1 MTSTVTLK
9 TGRSEPAR
17 VVSPG
22 DFEPELHYYP
32 RVLNATLHP
41 AVAFFM
47 NLGYRRFM
55 TRYCHL
61 NPRVDP
67 ERLEQVLSYRPTYF
81 QWAGADLFHVT
92 TAAGNRQMVVIETNS
107 CPSGHKSMPQPSD
120 IDEQGGY
127 RVLVERAFLP
137 MVAGR
142 RLPKGGLAVLF
153 DKNEMEAEGYAAAL
167 ADATGEPVNLA
178 AFHDGDDDPAARFT
192 DGVLEVRTADGAW
205 LPMRAAFRYVT
216 QRPWNRIPVS
226 TRTALFNPVVACLAG
241 GRNKMLAAKAYDL
254 FNAELEGSG
263 LQIRTPETIW
273 NVSHHEIPLWV
284 KRLGGLAVIKVPYS
298 NAGQGVYTITS
309 QEELDRFMEIEQH
322 YGQFIVQSLLGN
334 YHWSSGSRRRRLY
347 HVGTVPNKKKQIFVA
362 DLRVMIGASPEGFR
376 PLAIYGRRARS
387 PLSDR
392 LEPGVSSWEMLGTNL
407 SRRREDGGWEAD
419 TGRLMMM
426 DRKDFN
432 VLGLGFDDLLEAFIQ
447 TVLAVIAI
455 DRFCAELF
463 TRKGKFRMKLF
474 RSLENDPALVDEVLL

>member
-1 MTSTVTLK
+1 
-9 TGRSEPAR
+9 
-17 VVSPG
+17 
-22 DFEPELHYYP
+22 
-32 RVLNATLHP
+32 
-41 AVAFFM
+41 
-47 NLGYRRFM
+47 
-55 TRYCHL
+55 
-61 NPRVDP
+61 
-67 ERLEQVLSYRPTYF
+67 
-81 QWAGADLFHVT
+81 
-92 TAAGNRQMVVIETNS
+92 
-107 CPSGHKSMPQPSD
+107 
-120 IDEQGGY
+120 
-127 RVLVERAFLP
+127 
-137 MVAGR
+137 
-142 RLPKGGLAVLF
+142 
-153 DKNEMEAEGYAAAL
+153 
-167 ADATGEPVNLA
+167 
-178 AFHDGDDDPAARFT
+178 
-192 DGVLEVRTADGAW
+192 
-205 LPMRAAFRYVT
+205 
-216 QRPWNRIPVS
+216 
-226 TRTALFNPVVACLAG
+226 
-241 GRNKMLAAKAYDL
+241 
-254 FNAELEGSG
+254 
-263 LQIRTPETIW
+263 
-273 NVSHHEIPLWV
+273 
-284 KRLGGLAVIKVPYS
+284 
-298 NAGQGVYTITS
+298 
-309 QEELDRFMEIEQH
+309 MEIEQH